1 MRRWQ
6 TGNRLSDLAKIG
18 LSHGSQAVNSSLG
31 KKNRHKG
38 INEIPNIFKY
48 GVSKIKN
55 KNIKRATTF
64 DVANM
69 AVDEAQSKINKR
81 IDSLFD

>member
-1 MRRWQ
+1 MVL
-6 TGNRLSDLAKIG
+6 RLLTRASAKKYIY
-18 LSHGSQAVNSSLG
+18 
-31 KKNRHKG
+31 KG

-55 KNIKRATTF
+55 KNIKRAMTS

-69 AVDEAQSKINKR
+69 VVDKAQSKINKR